1 MPRTSQL
8 AKLLRTMG
16 LVQALAA
23 FAWLAWWAGRA
34 PLVAWT
40 GFLLLLVLAPVVL
53 AIEFV
58 LLAVVARN
66 DKGVPPASAGQFVR
80 AWMGET
86 RQLFRVF
93 YWRQPLRWRDPEDHL
108 PSDAKGRAGV
118 VFIHGFMCNRGFWA
132 PWMREL
138 RARGSPH
145 AAVNLEPVF
154 GPIDDYAARIDEA
167 VQRVADCTG
176 RRPLLVCHS
185 MGGLAAR
192 SWLLTPG
199 AASRVERVV
208 TIGSPHRGTWLG
220 RFSNRANGRQ
230 MRLGSSWL
238 RQLELDEAAQPRP
251 PWTCWYSNCDN
262 IVFPPSTATLD
273 TADNRFVP
281 GIAHVDLAFQPQV
294 MEHTLALLSR

>member
-1 MPRTSQL
+1 
-8 AKLLRTMG
+8 
-16 LVQALAA
+16 
-23 FAWLAWWAGRA
+23 
-34 PLVAWT
+34 
-40 GFLLLLVLAPVVL
+40 
-53 AIEFV
+53 
-58 LLAVVARN
+58 
-66 DKGVPPASAGQFVR
+66 
-80 AWMGET
+80 
-86 RQLFRVF
+86 
-93 YWRQPLRWRDPEDHL
+93 
-108 PSDAKGRAGV
+108 V

-132 PWMREL
+132 PWMHEL

-145 AAVNLEPVF
+145 VAVNLEPVF
-154 GPIDDYAARIDEA
+154 GPIEEYAARIDEA
-167 VQRVADCTG
+167 VLRVTECTG
-176 RRPLLVCHS
+176 RKPMLVCHS

-199 AASRVERVV
+199 AASCVERVV

-238 RQLELDEAAQPRP
+238 RQLEQDEAAQARP

-281 GIAHVDLAFQPQV
+281 GIAHVALAFQPEV